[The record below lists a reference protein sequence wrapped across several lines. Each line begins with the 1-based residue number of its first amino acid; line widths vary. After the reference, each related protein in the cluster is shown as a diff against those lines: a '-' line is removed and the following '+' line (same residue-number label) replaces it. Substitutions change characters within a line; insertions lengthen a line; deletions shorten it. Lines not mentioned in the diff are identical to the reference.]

1 MIPADL
7 IQLQLPLRLC
17 SVAALS
23 RYQDPGTGFR
33 GAWFVWPTRSLGLI
47 MPCHAIPCR
56 CPFNSRYLAIRMPV
70 TRYSFHNSRQHCSL
84 TVSSIQFHRR
94 RVQSLVVQ
102 HTAPRS
108 SHPRSTVAAV
118 DPIAVSQR
126 LGFPRWGGGAWS
138 CRGLHGWVQ
147 SRHHNPAN
155 RSPAHLPV
163 PALSDRGQ

>member
-1 MIPADL
+1 MIPANL

-94 RVQSLVVQ
+94 RVQS
-102 HTAPRS
+102 
-108 SHPRSTVAAV
+108 STPHRAAAIR
-118 DPIAVSQR
+118 DPLSRQSIR
-126 LGFPRWGGGAWS
+126 LRYPNGWASRGGAAE
-138 CRGLHGWVQ
+138 HGAAGGCMVGC
-147 SRHHNPAN
+147 
-155 RSPAHLPV
+155 SPDTTTLPIDHLRTCLCQRYPT
-163 PALSDRGQ
+163 AASETS